1 VSEVVAIGDVGQ
13 PARVVG
19 RSPWALAGRR
29 LLRNRIALVALVGF
43 VVILVAC
50 IAAGWYAH
58 SVAHTHPFESTVDGT
73 TIINGKPHP
82 VMVESTGGLGLGVTP
97 IGPTWDLHH
106 YFLGADSQGRDV
118 AARLLYGGRTSLE
131 VSIAAALLTAVIGT
145 VVGLVAGFF
154 GGWPDRII
162 SRLVDIWMA
171 FPPVLLSILLVA
183 VLGPGLS
190 SVIIAIAVID
200 WTRFCRVVRAEAM
213 SQARMD
219 YVENA
224 RIAGYGRI
232 GIMLREVLPNVVPSI
247 VALLSLEMGI
257 AVIVEAILSFVN
269 LSISTDDPTWG
280 SIIAE
285 GRLSIHQAWWVLVFP
300 LITLILT
307 VLSFSQFGEALKT
320 RFDPVL
326 R

>member
-1 VSEVVAIGDVGQ
+1 MDRVS
-13 PARVVG
+13 R
-19 RSPWALAGRR
+19 RRLSPRLWLAGGWLLLALLAAIFAPLVAPQDPLAQDLMLER
-29 LLRNRIALVALVGF
+29 LPPFWLDGAEPGYWLGTDSLGRDLLSRLIFGGRIAFIVAFAAAIAACLVG
-43 VVILVAC
+43 
-50 IAAGWYAH
+50 
-58 SVAHTHPFESTVDGT
+58 ST
-73 TIINGKPHP
+73 
-82 VMVESTGGLGLGVTP
+82 LGL
-97 IGPTWDLHH
+97 
-106 YFLGADSQGRDV
+106 
-118 AARLLYGGRTSLE
+118 
-131 VSIAAALLTAVIGT
+131 IAGY
-145 VVGLVAGFF
+145 F
-154 GGWPDRII
+154 GGWADRII
-162 SRLVDIWMA
+162 SRIVDIWMA
-171 FPPVLLSILLVA
+171 FPPVLFAILLVA
-183 VLGPGLS
+183 VLGTGLS
-190 SVIIAIAVID
+190 SVILAIAIID
-200 WTRFCRVVRAEAM
+200 WTRFCRVIRAEAM
-213 SQARMD
+213 GQSRMD

-280 SIIAE
+280 GIIAE

-307 VLSFSQFGEALKT
+307 VLSFSQFGEALKA

>member
-1 VSEVVAIGDVGQ
+1 MRCSIRGCVMDRASRRGL
-13 PARVVG
+13 
-19 RSPWALAGRR
+19 SPRLWLAGGWLLLALLAAIFAPLVAPQDPLAQDLMLER
-29 LLRNRIALVALVGF
+29 LPPFWLDGAEPGYWLGTDSLGRDLLSRLIFGGRIAFIVAFAAAIAACLVG
-43 VVILVAC
+43 
-50 IAAGWYAH
+50 
-58 SVAHTHPFESTVDGT
+58 ST
-73 TIINGKPHP
+73 
-82 VMVESTGGLGLGVTP
+82 LGL
-97 IGPTWDLHH
+97 
-106 YFLGADSQGRDV
+106 
-118 AARLLYGGRTSLE
+118 
-131 VSIAAALLTAVIGT
+131 IAGY
-145 VVGLVAGFF
+145 F
-154 GGWPDRII
+154 GGWADRII
-162 SRLVDIWMA
+162 SRIVDIWMA
-171 FPPVLLSILLVA
+171 FPPVLFAILLVA
-183 VLGPGLS
+183 VLGTGLS
-190 SVIIAIAVID
+190 SVILAIAIID
-200 WTRFCRVVRAEAM
+200 WTRFCRVIRAEAM
-213 SQARMD
+213 GQSRMD

-280 SIIAE
+280 GIIAE

-307 VLSFSQFGEALKT
+307 VLSFSQFGEALKA

>member
-1 VSEVVAIGDVGQ
+1 MDDGRISRHGSG
-13 PARVVG
+13 ARL
-19 RSPWALAGRR
+19 WLAGGWLLLALLAAIFAPLVAPQDPLAQDLMFER
-29 LLRNRIALVALVGF
+29 LPPFWMSGAESGFWLGTDSLGRDLLSRLIFGARIAFIVAF
-43 VVILVAC
+43 
-50 IAAGWYAH
+50 
-58 SVAHTHPFESTVDGT
+58 
-73 TIINGKPHP
+73 
-82 VMVESTGGLGLGVTP
+82 
-97 IGPTWDLHH
+97 
-106 YFLGADSQGRDV
+106 
-118 AARLLYGGRTSLE
+118 
-131 VSIAAALLTAVIGT
+131 AAALAACLVGSTL
-145 VVGLVAGFF
+145 GLVAGYF
-154 GGWPDRII
+154 GGWADRII
-162 SRLVDIWMA
+162 SRIVDVWMA
-171 FPPVLLSILLVA
+171 FPPVLFAILLVA
-183 VLGPGLS
+183 VLGTGLS

-200 WTRFCRVVRAEAM
+200 WTRFCRVIRAETM
-213 SQARMD
+213 GQARMD

-280 SIIAE
+280 GIIAE

-300 LITLILT
+300 LVTLILT
-307 VLSFSQFGEALKT
+307 VLSFSQFGEALKA

>member
-1 VSEVVAIGDVGQ
+1 MDDGRISRHGSGARLWLSGGWLLLALLAAIFAPLVAPQDPLAQDLMFERLPPFWMSGAESGFWLGTDSL
-13 PARVVG
+13 G
-19 RSPWALAGRR
+19 RDLLSR
-29 LLRNRIALVALVGF
+29 LIFGARIAFIVAF
-43 VVILVAC
+43 
-50 IAAGWYAH
+50 
-58 SVAHTHPFESTVDGT
+58 
-73 TIINGKPHP
+73 
-82 VMVESTGGLGLGVTP
+82 
-97 IGPTWDLHH
+97 
-106 YFLGADSQGRDV
+106 
-118 AARLLYGGRTSLE
+118 
-131 VSIAAALLTAVIGT
+131 AAALAACLVGSTL
-145 VVGLVAGFF
+145 GLVAGYF
-154 GGWPDRII
+154 GGWADRII
-162 SRLVDIWMA
+162 SRIVDVWMA
-171 FPPVLLSILLVA
+171 FPPVLFAILLVA
-183 VLGPGLS
+183 VLGTGLS

-200 WTRFCRVVRAEAM
+200 WTRFCRVIRAETM
-213 SQARMD
+213 GQARMD

-280 SIIAE
+280 GIIAE

-300 LITLILT
+300 LVTLILT
-307 VLSFSQFGEALKT
+307 VLSFSQFGEGLKA